1 MIEQAG
7 MGGLGSREAFEGV
20 ALLLSSSA
28 LLSWANARFLRLP
41 GGVGMA
47 FSGLLA
53 ALLLS
58 ALGFLHPEL
67 LGIAR
72 AALGKIDFSGLVFN
86 GLLALLL
93 FAGAMHV
100 DWGSLK
106 ASAAKVA
113 ALSTVGVILSCLA
126 FGALFHEAARLLGI
140 ESIGWAQAL
149 LLGALISP
157 TDPVAALAL
166 AKGGGLPERV
176 RAKIS
181 GESLFNDAA
190 ALLLFALLLPM
201 AGGAASPGG
210 EEIARAALKVMASA
224 VFGALLGMALG
235 ALALAAAR
243 SSADSLV
250 ALLSSLALACLAWAL
265 AEHFHFSGPLA
276 VVCAGL
282 VFGQGLRSRPLGLD
296 RAEGF
301 VPAQGSREEESRLGQ
316 FWEMSDEILN
326 AAIFSLMGLE
336 LLLLDASPASL
347 ALAGLAILAGL
358 MARGVSVAGSLL
370 AANPFGAGAGHF
382 GRDWAFLV
390 WGGMRGAISV
400 ALALSLPADLPGRE
414 ALVVSAYAI
423 CVFSILAQG
432 LSMGRL
438 SKALARRFGPW
449 EE

>member
-1 MIEQAG
+1 MA
-7 MGGLGSREAFEGV
+7 GLGSREAFEGV
-20 ALLLSSSA
+20 SLLLGSSA
-28 LLSWANARFLRLP
+28 LLAWANARFLRLP

-58 ALGFLHPEL
+58 ALGFLHPQL
-67 LGIAR
+67 LEIAR
-72 AALGKIDFSGLVFN
+72 EAIGKIDFAGLVFN

-93 FAGAMHV
+93 FAGSMHV
-100 DWGSLK
+100 DWGGLK
-106 ASAAKVA
+106 AAAGKVA
-113 ALSTVGVILSCLA
+113 ALSTIGVIISAAA
-126 FGALFHEAARLLGI
+126 FGGLFFAAARLLGI
-140 ESIGWAQAL
+140 EGVGWPQAL

-166 AKGGGLPERV
+166 AKGGGLPSRV

-201 AGGAASPGG
+201 ASGGGLPDAQGASM
-210 EEIARAALKVMASA
+210 EALRVGASA
-224 VFGALLGMALG
+224 LFGALLGVALG
-235 ALALAAAR
+235 GLALAAAR
-243 SSADSLV
+243 SGEDPLV
-250 ALLSSLALACLAWAL
+250 ALLSSLALACLSWAL

-282 VFGQGLRSRPLGLD
+282 VFGQGIRAAPIGRKDGFLAAGDS
-296 RAEGF
+296 AEGN
-301 VPAQGSREEESRLGQ
+301 ARIGQ

-336 LLLLDASPASL
+336 LLLLDASAASL

-358 MARGVSVAGSLL
+358 AARGVSVAGSLL
-370 AANPFGAGAGHF
+370 AANPFGGGSRHF

-432 LSMGRL
+432 LSMGALSRKL
-438 SKALARRFGPW
+438 SKRFGAW